1 MVATVSIVVVGRT
14 YEISCDEGQEDDVRA
29 LAAEVD
35 RRAAGLLR
43 AVGQV
48 GDARLLVMVGL
59 TMADEIAELRRQQ
72 AVPAAAP
79 GVAPAAAAPPGVSEA
94 DLDHLDGDLAE
105 RLEILARHVE
115 AIAERV
121 EKA

>member
-1 MVATVSIVVVGRT
+1 MVATVNIMVVGRT

-35 RRAAGLLR
+35 RRAGELLR

-59 TMADEIAELRRQQ
+59 MMADEIAELRRRDNG
-72 AVPAAAP
+72 
-79 GVAPAAAAPPGVSEA
+79 GVAQPAQEEVDATLSTRLDVLARQINAIA
-94 DLDHLDGDLAE
+94 D
-105 RLEILARHVE
+105 RLE
-115 AIAERV
+115 
-121 EKA
+121 KA

>member
-1 MVATVSIVVVGRT
+1 MVATVNIMVVGRT
-14 YEISCDEGQEDDVRA
+14 YEISCDEGQEEDVRA

-35 RRAAGLLR
+35 RRATELLR

-59 TMADEIAELRRQQ
+59 MMADEIAELRRRETNGG
-72 AVPAAAP
+72 AVP
-79 GVAPAAAAPPGVSEA
+79 SQDEA
-94 DLDHLDGDLAE
+94 DAALSTRLD
-105 RLEILARHVE
+105 ILARQIN
-115 AIAERV
+115 AIADRL